1 MASSTRS
8 PSQARSGT
16 TRYDDRL
23 FRLNHINPLVC
34 IVVRGI
40 FVLLF
45 NDDLM
50 RLFVRLTLLFS
61 FIGLL
66 AACQRPTAYFQRTPH
81 TPAARL
87 PLEQPT
93 LAAETQ
99 SDSIGNERYSVN
111 DPVEIN
117 EPVIASLKNQPVAN
131 PNQAR
136 VERRMHRIQSLL
148 TAPTSSVDKQPRPK
162 PKSKQNLRLGNR
174 IRSELG
180 IPLRKELNWW
190 QKISWKLKASVI
202 VILVAV
208 VFAIANI
215 TILAI
220 IFGVLGAFLLI
231 TGLKKSMKVRR
242 PWF

>member
-1 MASSTRS
+1 
-8 PSQARSGT
+8 
-16 TRYDDRL
+16 
-23 FRLNHINPLVC
+23 
-34 IVVRGI
+34 
-40 FVLLF
+40 
-45 NDDLM
+45 
-50 RLFVRLTLLFS
+50 
-61 FIGLL
+61 
-66 AACQRPTAYFQRTPH
+66 
-81 TPAARL
+81 
-87 PLEQPT
+87 
-93 LAAETQ
+93 
-99 SDSIGNERYSVN
+99 
-111 DPVEIN
+111 
-117 EPVIASLKNQPVAN
+117 
-131 PNQAR
+131 
-136 VERRMHRIQSLL
+136 MHRIHSLL
-148 TAPTSSVDKQPRPK
+148 VTPAGTVDKQPRPK

-220 IFGVLGAFLLI
+220 IFGILGAFLLI